1 MPERRLGLRARGV
14 IAFAVLALG
23 LSCIL
28 AVLTY
33 GLARS
38 YLIHQRETLALR
50 QAVVNARV
58 VNDALPD
65 AKTNLRELLDTL
77 PNANGSRSLL
87 VRTGGRWYSSP
98 GALAHDKLPASL
110 VAVTEGGHAAR
121 QRARLGGQMSEVVG
135 VPLRASGGTYFE
147 VMPIVELQRTL
158 HTLAWSL
165 LAAATVTTVA
175 GALVGL
181 YASRR
186 VLRPVRQFAGAAEE
200 ITRGRL
206 DTRLDAHGDADLSP
220 VAESFNEMAEALQA
234 RIEQDERF
242 VSDVTHELR
251 TPLTAISA
259 AIDVL
264 DRRADNG
271 TRPAVDVLRSQIRH
285 FERLVLDLLEISR
298 LDAGATELTTEP
310 VDPRELVATVLRRLG
325 HADVVVS
332 SEPSGPRLVRLDK
345 RRVERVITNLVEN
358 ADQHGGGPVR
368 VQLAVNGRG
377 LRIAV
382 EDAGPGIAPAERSAI
397 FSRFHRGP
405 HPAGA
410 TYERGT
416 GLGLALVAEHCR
428 LHGGKAWVED
438 RPGGGA
444 RFVAE
449 LSEQ

>member
-1 MPERRLGLRARGV
+1 
-14 IAFAVLALG
+14 
-23 LSCIL
+23 
-28 AVLTY
+28 
-33 GLARS
+33 
-38 YLIHQRETLALR
+38 
-50 QAVVNARV
+50 
-58 VNDALPD
+58 
-65 AKTNLRELLDTL
+65 
-77 PNANGSRSLL
+77 
-87 VRTGGRWYSSP
+87 
-98 GALAHDKLPASL
+98 
-110 VAVTEGGHAAR
+110 
-121 QRARLGGQMSEVVG
+121 
-135 VPLRASGGTYFE
+135 
-147 VMPIVELQRTL
+147 
-158 HTLAWSL
+158 
-165 LAAATVTTVA
+165 
-175 GALVGL
+175 
-181 YASRR
+181 
-186 VLRPVRQFAGAAEE
+186 
-200 ITRGRL
+200 
-206 DTRLDAHGDADLSP
+206 

-310 VDPRELVATVLRRLG
+310 VDPRELVTTVLRRLA
-325 HADVVVS
+325 HTDVTVS
-332 SEPSGPRLVRLDK
+332 SEPSVPPLIRLDK

-368 VQLAVNGRG
+368 VQLATVNGRG

-382 EDAGPGIAPAERSAI
+382 EDAGPGIAPTERSAI

-405 HPAGA
+405 HAAGA
-410 TYERGT
+410 TRERGN

-428 LHGGKAWVED
+428 VHGGRAWVED

-449 LSEQ
+449 LAEQ